1 MTARL
6 TADSL
11 GKKVEV
17 PEPVS
22 DVSKA
27 GSAAYLFWLSKSVNG
42 CETRNRPKASKLFFA
57 SKLRSVS
64 LLMNLTISSWFDANR
79 LRYSLSWL
87 FAWLKYWGK

>member
-1 MTARL
+1 MSPEAVVTARL

-17 PEPVS
+17 PEPVR

-57 SKLRSVS
+57 FQYDQISKVKQ
-64 LLMNLTISSWFDANR
+64 LLPT
-79 LRYSLSWL
+79 
-87 FAWLKYWGK
+87 